1 MAIKPI
7 DSLPGEQVDQY
18 NEARNALTEDVTQII
33 KDNIPLCEITSEK
46 YTTNTM
52 RDAIKRAIRYATV
65 YWNRRE
71 DVQNGDAQRVSEDM
85 FSVLRRK
92 DSDGKFHFYIEFS
105 KNKEDG

>member
-33 KDNIPLCEITSEK
+33 KDNVSLCEITSEK

-71 DVQNGDAQRVSEDM
+71 DVQSGDAQRVSEDM
-85 FSVLRRK
+85 FSILRRK
-92 DSDGKFHFYIEFS
+92 DNDGNYHFYIKFS
-105 KNKEDG
+105 MIEEER